1 MILIF
6 QMFEKNLSE
15 VFMFPPLRTLLE
27 GDELES
33 FAGERDDVLLF
44 DGELEDDSFEE
55 GVWEDDK
62 RPPLPPKFS
71 PLPPQ

>member
-1 MILIF
+1 MKLSKVNI
-6 QMFEKNLSE
+6 QNSKNNMAA
-15 VFMFPPLRTLLE
+15 VPLRTLLE

-55 GVWEDDK
+55 GV
-62 RPPLPPKFS
+62 
-71 PLPPQ
+71 